1 MQKLESS
8 QGTGY
13 GLMII
18 SIFISGSDTSALVS
32 SSNVSY
38 HYAITAA
45 VLVDHS
51 NKMENTT
58 SRLAIQIQNYPP
70 YEVDWADNSAQK
82 ARCDLEE
89 KDILPNDEDGQQ
101 LYDHML
107 KFVMSFLV
115 KKLESLSD
123 LCQFLPSAVER
134 STCKSEIVPL
144 MLLFRDEKSIDENI
158 QILVQYTKD
167 AELDGSPQV
176 CTL

>member
-38 HYAITAA
+38 YYAITAA

-58 SRLAIQIQNYPP
+58 SRLAIRIQNYPP

-101 LYDHML
+101 LYDHNYVEIRYVL
-107 KFVMSFLV
+107 LGQKARKLIRFMSV
-115 KKLESLSD
+115 S
-123 LCQFLPSAVER
+123 
-134 STCKSEIVPL
+134 
-144 MLLFRDEKSIDENI
+144 SI
-158 QILVQYTKD
+158 
-167 AELDGSPQV
+167 
-176 CTL
+176 CC